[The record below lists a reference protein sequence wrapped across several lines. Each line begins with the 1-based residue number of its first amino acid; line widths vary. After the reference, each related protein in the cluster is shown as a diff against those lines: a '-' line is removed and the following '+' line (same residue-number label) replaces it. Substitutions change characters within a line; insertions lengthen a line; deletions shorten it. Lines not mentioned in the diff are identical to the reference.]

1 MKNAKFLEAEE
12 ISLDEVNGEFVT
24 VKLAGEKF
32 VIDVDTLYD
41 MSFRFAEM
49 LAKIESREEE
59 AANEGE
65 LACAECCGKL
75 H

>member
-1 MKNAKFLEAEE
+1 MKNVKFLEAEE
-12 ISLDEVNGEFVT
+12 ISLDEVNGEFVS

-59 AANEGE
+59 ASEDGLA
-65 LACAECCGKL
+65 ACAECCGNL